1 MTEKKY
7 KIIFFILAF
16 GYAMEL
22 GFFAGFEF
30 YKITNKRAIVKY
42 KEYITPIRPQKQI
55 LISC

>member
-16 GYAMEL
+16 GFAMEL

-30 YKITNKRAIVKY
+30 HKITNNPA
-42 KEYITPIRPQKQI
+42 KQ
-55 LISC
+55 